1 MQKFLNLDKTF
12 FEYFNTSGW
21 FLSNKTNFISRKKN
35 NANIEVK
42 LQWNWLDTN
51 IIFLNFL
58 DWIFFLANFL
68 SGKIDVMVLL
78 LFNILYFICFLINPF
93 IFGLFKLKN
102 SISNFFVFEKFIYL
116 AMDKSA
122 PPSSEK
128 L

>member
-1 MQKFLNLDKTF
+1 M
-12 FEYFNTSGW
+12 
-21 FLSNKTNFISRKKN
+21 
-35 NANIEVK
+35 
-42 LQWNWLDTN
+42 
-51 IIFLNFL
+51 
-58 DWIFFLANFL
+58 FFLANFL
-68 SGKIDVMVLL
+68 SGKIDVIVLL

-102 SISNFFVFEKFIYL
+102 SISNFFVFEKFINL